1 VQLRERNA
9 GNQIAEDAFAVVPA
23 SLGTTREVYGVM
35 AAAAYRDQ
43 SRRVVTPKYAGAV
56 VPMVNRRS
64 HACAA
69 SAGVVRGFKNLA
81 TLPAPFCGEK
91 VASIF
96 LFVVRKGL

>member
-1 VQLRERNA
+1 MSSPQTFAGRKGSAAKVQARERNG

-23 SLGTTREVYGVM
+23 ALDTTREVYGVM

-56 VPMVNRRS
+56 VPMVNHRS

-69 SAGVVRGFKNLA
+69 SADVVRIVPPGVVY
-81 TLPAPFCGEK
+81 E
-91 VASIF
+91 S
-96 LFVVRKGL
+96 